1 MHWLI
6 HLLGLDNLG
15 GGWYGFWSGVGGDA
29 SIMAV
34 PAVVLRRHN
43 CHVAWCW
50 RLGRHAVELHPE
62 WVVCRRHHP
71 DDHPTADDVKA
82 AAS

>member
-6 HLLGLDNLG
+6 HLLGLDNLSG
-15 GGWYGFWSGVGGDA
+15 RWYGFWSGIGGDA

-34 PAVVLRRHN
+34 PAVILRRHN
-43 CHVAWCW
+43 CHVHGCP
-50 RLGRHAVELHPE
+50 RLGRHPVAGTEF
-62 WVVCRRHHP
+62 VVCRRHHP
-71 DDHPTADDVKA
+71 DDHATAEDVKA